1 MRAAYLDTSALI
13 AVAFEEPG
21 AAHVQNFLEEEPRL
35 VSSELI
41 VAETFSAF
49 VRNDRPLTEARTWL
63 ESVNRIPVEG
73 PLDKELT
80 RIFRS
85 SRVRGADAFHLATAL
100 WLTGGASL
108 VFLTLNK
115 QQALAARQLGFE
127 VPLPI
132 DDFDG

>member
-13 AVAFEEPG
+13 AVAFDEPG
-21 AAHVQNFLEEEPRL
+21 ATHVQSFLEEEIRL

-41 VAETFSAF
+41 VAETLSAF
-49 VRNDRPLTEARTWL
+49 VRNDRSLTEAKGWL
-63 ESVNRIPVEG
+63 ESVNRILVDT

-108 VFLTLNK
+108 VFLTLDK
-115 QQALAARQLGFE
+115 QQAMAAQQLGFE
-127 VPLPI
+127 LPLPI
-132 DDFDG
+132 ES